1 MWRLWFILINP
12 DMAQVPVGSLN
23 DCLRAAQQIEQRNG
37 GAVDVLC
44 RKEGG
49 IDSMYANNWPG
60 TGHPAYIRYE
70 HRTDANRF
78 MPNYPKPRPK

>member
-23 DCLRAAQQIEQRNG
+23 DCLRAAQQIEQKHG
-37 GAVDVLC
+37 GTVDVLC

-49 IDSMYANNWPG
+49 IDSMYENNWPG
-60 TGHPAYIRYE
+60 TAQPAYIRYE
-70 HRTDANRF
+70 HRPDLDRF
-78 MPNYPKPRPK
+78 MPNYPLK